1 MCLGYKHA
9 RASVFAVL
17 MLCMAGAATAGEL
30 SPILLTIDSVT
41 RVTDVARYRL
51 GQHLAEQGCQA
62 DIRFD
67 RKVPMVAL
75 MFRLSAQGSQ
85 ETMALSAKNRDGEW
99 PRPAWITRRT
109 AGVRSVSELEAR
121 DLATV
126 SGGDPLASALPLS
139 ALEAAGIHPE
149 PERIYE
155 SGDFSSALGLL
166 LHNNAH
172 AAVSEAGF
180 AGQFLERQD
189 LLITW
194 LGAPVKTVG
203 WYRGVGWSER
213 ALACEKALG
222 HLSRMDDKQAF
233 AVFPEWVHGFART
246 DDQ

>member
-9 RASVFAVL
+9 RASVFTVL

-85 ETMALSAKNRDGEW
+85 ETMVLSAKNRDGEW

-126 SGGDPLASALPLS
+126 AGEDPLASALHLA
-139 ALEAAGIHPE
+139 ALGASGVHPG
-149 PERIYE
+149 PERLYE

-166 LHNNAH
+166 LHNNTH

-180 AGQFLERQD
+180 AGQFLESRD
-189 LLITW
+189 LVISW
-194 LGAPVKTVG
+194 LGDPVKTVG
-203 WYRGVGWSER
+203 WYRGDGWSDQ
-213 ALACEKALG
+213 ALACEEALS
-222 HLSRMDDKQAF
+222 HLRRTDDKQAF
-233 AVFPEWVHGFART
+233 AVFPEWVYGFART

>member
-1 MCLGYKHA
+1 
-9 RASVFAVL
+9 
-17 MLCMAGAATAGEL
+17 MAGAATAGEL

-62 DIRFD
+62 NIRFD
-67 RKVPMVAL
+67 SKVPLVAL

-126 SGGDPLASALPLS
+126 AGGDPLASALPLA
-139 ALEAAGIHPE
+139 ALAAAGIHPE

-166 LHNNAH
+166 LHNNTH

-180 AGQFLERQD
+180 AGEFLERQD
-189 LLITW
+189 LVLTW

-203 WYRGVGWSER
+203 WYRGVGWSEQ
-213 ALACEKALG
+213 ALACEEALG
-222 HLSRMDDKQAF
+222 HLIRTDDKQAF
-233 AVFPEWVHGFART
+233 AVFPEWVHGFAKT